1 MLFRF
6 SRIFLIG
13 GLVLTGWLYCSAQI
27 PDPLF
32 PKAGDPTKDDDKPK
46 SFQETV
52 EKLRIEKDKKDH
64 DQMVERGEEVVKLSE
79 ELEKAVSEA
88 GRLSEKDYSKV
99 ATVEKLV
106 KKIRTELGAAND
118 DVDDNAT
125 DDPSKPESKN
135 LTPTD
140 AVKSL
145 HSKTTKLYDELKKTT
160 RFTISASAIQAS
172 NSVLRLARFLKISH

>member
-13 GLVLTGWLYCSAQI
+13 GLVLTGCLYCSAQI

-32 PKAGDPTKDDDKPK
+32 PKTRDPTKDDDKPK
-46 SFQETV
+46 SFQETF
-52 EKLRIEKDKKDH
+52 EKMRIEKDKKDH
-64 DQMVERGEEVVKLSE
+64 DQMVERGEEIVKLSE
-79 ELEKAVSEA
+79 ELEKAVDQT
-88 GRLSEKDYSKV
+88 GRLSNKEYAKV

-106 KKIRTELGAAND
+106 KKIRTELGGAD
-118 DVDDNAT
+118 DDGDADT
-125 DDPSKPESKN
+125 PDDPSKPESKN
-135 LTPTD
+135 FTPID

-145 HSKTTKLYDELKKTT
+145 HSTTAKLYDELKKTT

-172 NSVLRLARFLKISH
+172 NSVLRLARFLKVSH